1 MREIIV
7 TVEVSLDGVQ
17 DHPENFAFDYHDEES
32 TAYLG
37 GFYTSADAWLMGRET
52 YEGMAAFWPTADFP
66 QAAELNA
73 MTKYVASRTLT
84 EPLAWNNAHLLGP
97 DPIARLAELKKEDGR
112 PFVQSGVGELTRSM
126 LDAGLVDELR
136 LLVYPVVMGEGATWT
151 QSAGARKFTLADSRT
166 FSKGIV
172 LMRLRPA

>member
-1 MREIIV
+1 MRQIIV

-32 TAYLG
+32 GAFLAD
-37 GFYTSADAWLMGRET
+37 FYASADAWLMGRVT
-52 YEGMAAFWPTADFP
+52 YEGMAAYWPTAEG
-66 QAAELNA
+66 QLGESLNA
-73 MTKYVASRTLT
+73 MTKYVASRTLA

-97 DPIARLAELKKEDGR
+97 DPIARLTALKKEDGG

-136 LLVYPVVMGEGATWT
+136 LLVYPLVVGEGATWW
-151 QSAGARKFTLADSRT
+151 QAAGARKFTLAESRT
-166 FSKGIV
+166 FANAITV
-172 LMRLRPA
+172 LHLRPV

>member
-32 TAYLG
+32 TAFIG
-37 GFYTSADAWLMGRET
+37 DAFGSADAWLMGRET

-66 QAAELNA
+66 QAEPLNA
-73 MTKYVASRTLT
+73 MKKYVASRTLT
-84 EPLAWNNAHLLGP
+84 EPLAWNNSHLLGT
-97 DPIARLAELKKEDGR
+97 DPVARLTELKQEDGGSL
-112 PFVQSGVGELTRSM
+112 VQSGVGELTRTM

-136 LLVYPVVMGEGATWT
+136 VLVYPVVMGEGTTWT
-151 QSAGARKFTLADSRT
+151 QAVGARKFTLAESRT

-172 LMRLRPA
+172 VLRLRPA